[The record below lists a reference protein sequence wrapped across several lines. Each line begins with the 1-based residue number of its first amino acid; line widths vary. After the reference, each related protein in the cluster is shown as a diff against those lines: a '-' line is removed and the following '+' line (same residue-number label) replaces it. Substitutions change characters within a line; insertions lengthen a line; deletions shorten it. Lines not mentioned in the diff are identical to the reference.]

1 MDTFK
6 NNQSFIP
13 GSSADLILNVELTIS
28 AKNLLDKDSL
38 SKSDPMCYLLSAK
51 E

>member
-28 AKNLLDKDSL
+28 AKYFVK
-38 SKSDPMCYLLSAK
+38 
-51 E
+51 